1 MTIQSSG
8 PIAFSNVSTEIGQ
21 APTYTTSLSFLNNEV
36 KPSVRPAIPNM
47 SIFYGMSY
55 FQNTTEGN
63 CNNGNEANCA
73 CNCGNSGQYTN
84 CENCTAINCANC
96 DDKAYLQVG
105 ANCACSYNCDSSQIQ
120 TNCNCACNCSK
131 IICSKL
137 YDIGAMAPAIFAA
150 DQAYG
155 KWLFKNDKVV
165 YRGYIRWARIVTA
178 WMDGKGPDFM
188 FWIRDKEKRVEAQKE
203 LTRKMATKMGIP
215 WAEHM
220 AFKMGALREDNLHGK
235 VLMSIGVPIC
245 RFLDKMP
252 RVRERDRRHRLP
264 VLLAMWAAFYG
275 SQWTA
280 SAVTAVDGFIRK
292 ITSKVA
298 AHANINT
305 NGKR

>member
-8 PIAFSNVSTEIGQ
+8 PIAVSNISTEIGQ
-21 APTYTTSLSFLNNEV
+21 APTYTTSLSFLNDQI
-36 KPSVRPAIPNM
+36 KPSVRPATPNM
-47 SIFYGMSY
+47 SAFYGMSY

-63 CNNGNEANCA
+63 CANGNCTSD
-73 CNCGNSGQYTN
+73 CNCGNIQCTN
-84 CENCTAINCANC
+84 CVITGGVDCVNC
-96 DDKAYLQVG
+96 DPQPFLQVG
-105 ANCACSYNCDSSQIQ
+105 ANCACTYNC
-120 TNCNCACNCSK
+120 TTGEVNYACNCSK

-188 FWIRDKEKRVEAQKE
+188 VWIRDKEKRVEAQKE

-235 VLMSIGVPIC
+235 VLMAIGVPIC
-245 RFLDKMP
+245 RFLDKLP

-275 SQWTA
+275 SHWTA
-280 SAVTAVDGFIRK
+280 SAVVFGNKIIRK
-292 ITSKVA
+292 ITSNAGYQAKQ
-298 AHANINT
+298 H
-305 NGKR
+305 GK

>member
-21 APTYTTSLSFLNNEV
+21 APTYTTSLSFLNSQV

-63 CNNGNEANCA
+63 CANGNCPDLGAG
-73 CNCGNSGQYTN
+73 NCGNIQCQN
-84 CENCTAINCANC
+84 CYITGPVDCVNC
-96 DDKAYLQVG
+96 DPQPFLQVG
-105 ANCACSYNCDSSQIQ
+105 ANCACTYNCA
-120 TNCNCACNCSK
+120 TGEVGYNCNCACNCSK

-275 SQWTA
+275 SHWTA
-280 SAVTAVDGFIRK
+280 SAVVGANNVV
-292 ITSKVA
+292 SKVS
-298 AHANINT
+298 T
-305 NGKR
+305 MLKRAVV